1 MTPPRSAGQPSFEGG
16 SKYERSIKIDE
27 TEANAGKATETIE
40 NARYLLFQSKR
51 YDDIA
56 IARALGE
63 ARKTLKELLGE
74 SLRRPSAQETVGEW
88 QAAINAMSLV
98 LEKVTV
104 LHDPSEVRAKE
115 GHDSEA
121 LKEKIAGLYEHIPA
135 IVKLLNQ
142 ERLKP
147 LSPAESS
154 ELGILIDDL
163 GLTAVEI
170 RDSEADMS
178 NPETAK
184 TIGEL
189 RGLANEFNQ
198 LRKQF
203 NDRRS

>member
-1 MTPPRSAGQPSFEGG
+1 M
-16 SKYERSIKIDE
+16 K
-27 TEANAGKATETIE
+27 
-40 NARYLLFQSKR
+40 
-51 YDDIA
+51 
-56 IARALGE
+56 
-63 ARKTLKELLGE
+63 
-74 SLRRPSAQETVGEW
+74 
-88 QAAINAMSLV
+88 
-98 LEKVTV
+98 
-104 LHDPSEVRAKE
+104 SEVRAKE

>member
-1 MTPPRSAGQPSFEGG
+1 MYINFIHMTPPRSAGQPSFEGG

-98 LEKVTV
+98 LEK
-104 LHDPSEVRAKE
+104 
-115 GHDSEA
+115 
-121 LKEKIAGLYEHIPA
+121 
-135 IVKLLNQ
+135 
-142 ERLKP
+142 
-147 LSPAESS
+147 
-154 ELGILIDDL
+154 
-163 GLTAVEI
+163 
-170 RDSEADMS
+170 
-178 NPETAK
+178 
-184 TIGEL
+184 
-189 RGLANEFNQ
+189 
-198 LRKQF
+198 
-203 NDRRS
+203 